1 MKLVIVADDSRI
13 CVDGL
18 CFDDLDVSSLD
29 ASIHAV
35 QWNGQWGEIEYKSVF
50 QDGKTVKIPNQ
61 VITDVTPYQ
70 WAVDVWNV
78 AKASYDAAVAAALSE
93 AQAAEASGQTA
104 S

>member
-50 QDGKTVKIPNQ
+50 QDGQVTKPQNQ

-70 WAVDVWNV
+70 WAVDVWSA
-78 AKASYDAAVAAALSE
+78 AKAADDAAIAA

>member
-18 CFDDLDVSSLD
+18 CFDGLDVSSLD

-50 QDGKTVKIPNQ
+50 QDGQVTKTKNQ

-70 WAVDVWNV
+70 WAVDAWNV
-78 AKASYDAAVAAALSE
+78 AKASYDAAI
-93 AQAAEASGQTA
+93 AAEAAAAAAAAEQTP
-104 S
+104 

>member
-1 MKLVIVADDSRI
+1 MKITIVADDMRVCLDSV
-13 CVDGL
+13 CVDG
-18 CFDDLDVSSLD
+18 CDLSLLD
-29 ASIHAV
+29 PSIHAV

-50 QDGKTVKIPNQ
+50 QDGQVTKPQNQ

-70 WAVDVWNV
+70 WAVDVWSA
-78 AKASYDAAVAAALSE
+78 AKAADDAAIAA